1 MRKYKGSKLN
11 KILLF
16 IAALAMVLLLSGCRT
31 RISNNNEVSSTIS
44 DEEGWLQESYQM
56 RRDELGMPV
65 AKKPFFTGSEQE
77 EFDDYS
83 EEFDRDLQELDQY
96 EYEPEDESL
105 DDDSDDT
112 DSGSSQTANNSSS
125 TERSPRSAAPKR
137 KKGSTAKKKTSTETE
152 TEVVPD
158 PNASVNTNTN
168 PNSNT
173 NNNPVPPQE
182 QPGQQEEQQEQPEQ
196 PKKTY
201 TVSFDGNGVDIDG
214 ATISVEEGGK
224 YGKLPDPP
232 AREDYSFDGWFTEK
246 DGGKEVKEGSDFTSD
261 SDQTLYAHWTKKD
274 PVEIWGNRFDTA
286 ANNQTDKLDCQ
297 LLPDNSGES
306 TVSACKGNI
315 VAPENGPK
323 CIIVFAPKDNVT
335 DAGAQAIFDENAAVN
350 PALEKVIIISDESI
364 SGSDKQKLF
373 YKLVLLDALHGKVG
387 QEILNAAAADLGIGG
402 GIENWRAIY
411 PVP

>member
-11 KILLF
+11 KILLL
-16 IAALAMVLLLSGCRT
+16 ITALAMVLLLSGCRT
-31 RISNNNEVSSTIS
+31 RISNNTEVASTIS

-65 AKKPFFTGSEQE
+65 AKKPFFNGGDQE

-112 DSGSSQTANNSSS
+112 DSGSSQTASNSSS
-125 TERSPRSAAPKR
+125 TERNPSSATPKR
-137 KKGSTAKKKTSTETE
+137 KKNSTAKKKTSTEAE
-152 TEVVPD
+152 TEAEPD
-158 PNASVNTNTN
+158 PNANASTNTT

-173 NNNPVPPQE
+173 NNSPDPPQE
-182 QPGQQEEQQEQPEQ
+182 QQGQQEQQEQPAQ
-196 PKKTY
+196 PKKIY
-201 TVSFDGNGVDIDG
+201 TVSFDGNGVDMDG
-214 ATISVEEGGK
+214 ATISFEEGGR

-232 AREDYSFDGWFTEK
+232 SRGDEYIFEGWFTEK
-246 DGGKEVKEGSDFTSD
+246 DNGKEVKEGSDFTSD

-274 PVEIWGNRFDTA
+274 PVEIWGNRYDTA
-286 ANNQTDKLDCQ
+286 ANDQTDKLDCQ
-297 LLPDNSGES
+297 LLPDDTGKSIVE
-306 TVSACKGNI
+306 ACKGNI
-315 VAPENGPK
+315 VSPENGPK

-335 DAGAQAIFDENAAVN
+335 DVRAQTIFDENAAVN

-364 SGSDKQKLF
+364 NGNDKQKLF
-373 YKLVLLDALHGKVG
+373 YKLVLLNALHGTVG
-387 QEILNAAAADLGIGG
+387 QETLNAAAADLGIS
-402 GIENWRAIY
+402 EYWLAIY
-411 PVP
+411 PRP

>member
-11 KILLF
+11 KILLL
-16 IAALAMVLLLSGCRT
+16 ITALAMVLLLSGCRT
-31 RISNNNEVSSTIS
+31 RISNNTEVASTIS

-65 AKKPFFTGSEQE
+65 AKKPFFNGGDQE

-112 DSGSSQTANNSSS
+112 DSGSSQTASNSSS
-125 TERSPRSAAPKR
+125 TERNPSSATPKR
-137 KKGSTAKKKTSTETE
+137 KKNSTAKKKTSTEAE
-152 TEVVPD
+152 TEAEPD
-158 PNASVNTNTN
+158 PNANASTNTT

-173 NNNPVPPQE
+173 NNSPDPPQE
-182 QPGQQEEQQEQPEQ
+182 QQGQQEQQEQPAQ
-196 PKKTY
+196 PKKIY
-201 TVSFDGNGVDIDG
+201 TVSGR
-214 ATISVEEGGK
+214 

-232 AREDYSFDGWFTEK
+232 SRGDEYIFEGWFTEK
-246 DGGKEVKEGSDFTSD
+246 DNGKEVKEGSDFTSD

-274 PVEIWGNRFDTA
+274 PVEIWGNRYDTA
-286 ANNQTDKLDCQ
+286 ANDQTDKLDCQ
-297 LLPDNSGES
+297 LLPDDTGKSIVE
-306 TVSACKGNI
+306 ACKGNI
-315 VAPENGPK
+315 VSPENGPK

-335 DAGAQAIFDENAAVN
+335 DVRAQTIFDENAAVN

-364 SGSDKQKLF
+364 NGNDKQKLF
-373 YKLVLLDALHGKVG
+373 YKLVLLNALHGTVG
-387 QEILNAAAADLGIGG
+387 QETLNAAAADLGIS
-402 GIENWRAIY
+402 EYWLAIY
-411 PVP
+411 PRP